1 MNYESNLPDDPN
13 PNRRVPRTGPHCD
26 MDTSC
31 VDTWLLRSFDN
42 GADKPNAGTMNI
54 TVNHIPE
61 NWDPDNQERFSQ
73 WAEKIQEYVKKSKL

>member
-1 MNYESNLPDDPN
+1 
-13 PNRRVPRTGPHCD
+13 
-26 MDTSC
+26 
-31 VDTWLLRSFDN
+31 
-42 GADKPNAGTMNI
+42 MNI